1 MVKQLT
7 NWETKIQE
15 FKRSGKSQREWCEEK
30 GIRRSSLRYWLDRF
44 EDVSIG
50 KEITFAEVVVGDE
63 KC

>member
-1 MVKQLT
+1 MT
-7 NWETKIQE
+7 NWETKVQE

-50 KEITFAEVVVGDE
+50 KEITFAEVVVGDAE
-63 KC
+63 C